1 MNRGIARRTLFEGRA
16 DVRFFLSRLA
26 RSIRRGE
33 LEVHAYCVMTT
44 HFHLLVRSLEGCLSE
59 AMRRIQND
67 YVRHFNRT
75 RRRDGPLV
83 RGRFR
88 SKPVASL
95 AYRRTLVRYIDAN
108 PVRAGLSGRA
118 EDYPY
123 GSARAYSRPT
133 GPPWLERSW
142 VESCVV
148 ADLGLDRYDPTA
160 YPRSFG
166 SGCSAAQWRLVERRI
181 TLAGAHE
188 DPLDDLLAAADGRT
202 AEWMKRKSR
211 LADGTRPGVPL
222 SDPDDVDEVWT
233 RERLERG
240 AWSIRGAR
248 GRWDGWHIAR
258 VGILR
263 DLCGDTFRE
272 IAGRTGRSRQ
282 DAYQNHA
289 RHLDLLGSDPDY
301 AHRVAELTQ
310 RALARTW
317 ETTDSTRVGSPP
329 TLAAENSRRTAA
341 PPCLGG

>member
-1 MNRGIARRTLFEGRA
+1 
-16 DVRFFLSRLA
+16 VRFFLSRLA

-108 PVRAGLSGRA
+108 PVSAGLCGRA
-118 EDYPY
+118 EDYPH
-123 GSARAYSRPT
+123 GSAHAYSRPT
-133 GPPWLERSW
+133 GPPWLERTW
-142 VESCVV
+142 IESCVV
-148 ADLGLDRYDPTA
+148 ADLGLDRYDPAA

-188 DPLDDLLAAADGRT
+188 DPLDDLLAGADGRT

-211 LADGTRPGVPL
+211 LADGTRPGVPMR
-222 SDPDDVDEVWT
+222 V
-233 RERLERG
+233 
-240 AWSIRGAR
+240 
-248 GRWDGWHIAR
+248 

-301 AHRVAELTQ
+301 AHRVAELT
-310 RALARTW
+310 RRTLARTW
-317 ETTDSTRVGSPP
+317 EITDSTRTGSPP
-329 TLAAENSRRTAA
+329 TLATADPCRNVA
-341 PPCLGG
+341 TPCLGG